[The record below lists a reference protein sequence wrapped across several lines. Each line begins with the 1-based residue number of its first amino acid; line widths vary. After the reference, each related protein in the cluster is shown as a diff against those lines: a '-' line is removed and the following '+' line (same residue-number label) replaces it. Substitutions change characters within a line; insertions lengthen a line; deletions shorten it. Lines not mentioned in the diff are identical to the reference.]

1 MQTQCE
7 KLPISVFYEVIEHET
22 ISKSSLW
29 WSAVVLV
36 KIGKKKKIGLYLWQ
50 KKDKQWKRKHK
61 FTISSEEQY
70 KDIKRVLEKYSRL
83 L

>member
-7 KLPISVFYEVIEHET
+7 KLPISGFYEVIEHET

-29 WSAVVLV
+29 WSAIVLV

-50 KKDKQWKRKHK
+50 KKDEQWKRKHK

-70 KDIKRVLEKYSRL
+70 KDIKRVLEEYSRL